1 MDGISNTVR
10 TRMPFRLPSTP
21 GRGRDAALR
30 CMPWLAGAPLRW
42 LANLGRIPVSC
53 SLFAATAS
61 DESLLGAW
69 SPRASYST
77 ARHDVV
83 DADRFFWRVS
93 TVLDVED

>member
-1 MDGISNTVR
+1 
-10 TRMPFRLPSTP
+10 
-21 GRGRDAALR
+21 
-30 CMPWLAGAPLRW
+30 MPWLAGAPLRW

-53 SLFAATAS
+53 SLFAATVS

-83 DADRFFWRVS
+83 DTDRFFWRVS